1 MRELRSGPG
10 GVAPPPGRQWPSW
23 LWLVPLPLT
32 ALVELLTTP
41 GPLAVIASFVGA
53 GVAAR
58 VLIGVLR
65 SGGELT
71 AGDLAPAL
79 VGIAAGLVTAVAA
92 GGAGITVAW
101 VGVVLV
107 AVLVR
112 DGRRLVAA
120 LLALL
125 LAVAPVA
132 AAPGEPVF
140 TMAMVTA
147 LAVATAIGASSRTQ
161 RFTAERWR
169 TEAIELER
177 RRLAA
182 ELHDVV
188 AHEVTGIVV
197 LSQAAARIQPDGPQ
211 ADAFAR
217 IEQAGLRALAQ
228 IRAMVTTL
236 RDPETSQAAPLAPT
250 RAGPAGIAEAV
261 AAHPGPVTFD
271 DGSLDAAAADPAGW
285 LLLARV
291 ATEALTNV
299 RRHAGAR
306 TPVHIALRSDA
317 WGRTCLSIVDEGG
330 SGGIGGGSGTGLESL
345 RERAGVIGASVAAGP
360 VDGGG
365 WSVAVTLPPRHAQRD
380 EDLA

>member
-1 MRELRSGPG
+1 M
-10 GVAPPPGRQWPSW
+10 
-23 LWLVPLPLT
+23 PLPLT
-32 ALVELLTTP
+32 ALVELVAAP

-53 GVAAR
+53 GVAAW
-58 VLIGVLR
+58 VLIGVLG
-65 SGGELT
+65 SGRELT
-71 AGDLAPAL
+71 SGDLALAL
-79 VGIAAGLVTAVAA
+79 VGIAVGLVTAVAA

-101 VGVVLV
+101 LGVVLV

-120 LLALL
+120 LLALM

-132 AAPGEPVF
+132 AAPGEPIL

-147 LAVATAIGASSRTQ
+147 LAVATALGASSRTQ

-197 LSQAAARIQPDGPQ
+197 LSQAAARIQPDSPQ
-211 ADAFAR
+211 ADALGR

-236 RDPETSQAAPLAPT
+236 RDPETSQSAPLAPT

-271 DGSLDAAAADPAGW
+271 DGSLDATAADPVGW
-285 LLLARV
+285 ILLAR
-291 ATEALTNV
+291 ATTEALTNV

-345 RERAGVIGASVAAGP
+345 RERAGVVDASVAAGP
-360 VDGGG
+360 VEGGG
-365 WSVAVTLPPRHAQRD
+365 WAVTVTLPPAHVDREQEPA
-380 EDLA
+380 